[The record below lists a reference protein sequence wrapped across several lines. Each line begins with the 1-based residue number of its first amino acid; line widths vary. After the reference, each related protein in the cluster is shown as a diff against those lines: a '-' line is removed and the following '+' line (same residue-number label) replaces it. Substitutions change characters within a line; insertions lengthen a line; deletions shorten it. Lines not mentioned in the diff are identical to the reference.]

1 MGHPL
6 TAGGKKQRKV
16 LTRALAMASLVEL
29 GETMKT
35 ILEGIQFLGA
45 KMEEWRKVDVA
56 CYWVLTD
63 IWRSMQDLVWK
74 SALETRSGTESM
86 EGSQELLEL
95 LKEKEE
101 STKKVSEMEVLG
113 VLFLLDEVD
122 QILQ

>member
-16 LTRALAMASLVEL
+16 STRALAMASLVEL

-74 SALETRSGTESM
+74 SDLEMRSGTDSID
-86 EGSQELLEL
+86 GS
-95 LKEKEE
+95 
-101 STKKVSEMEVLG
+101 
-113 VLFLLDEVD
+113 
-122 QILQ
+122 